1 MISRTKDIVTR
12 IIPATKIL
20 QSKAN
25 KGSVDLTAIEDAQKA
40 LEETLPVVDLNP
52 YFDDHC
58 SEIAE
63 VIESSKNEKDHADLI
78 EALSS
83 SLTNF
88 RSALVMAN
96 NVRVSRIVSEI
107 FFLIEAIKKVDSDIC
122 EILEMYVLTLCT
134 ITKLDKP
141 PENILDNI
149 EAEIKAVVGR
159 YALKHPEITIESAF
173 ENEEI
178 EN

>member
-20 QSKAN
+20 QSKTN
-25 KGSVDLTAIEDAQKA
+25 KGSVDSVAVEDAQVV
-40 LEETLPVVDLNP
+40 LDESVPVDDLSP

-63 VIESSKNEKDHADLI
+63 VIKSSKNEKDHADLI

-122 EILEMYVLTLCT
+122 EILEMYVLTLRT